1 MESQEKLY
9 HIYAKGQCIYHSL
22 SEEKFTEIW
31 GMLHKMIEILRVD
44 IKKEDLQYE
53 EVNVSKVMTLNSSY

>member
-9 HIYAKGQCIYHSL
+9 HIYSKGRCIYHNL

-44 IKKEDLQYE
+44 ITKEDLQYE
-53 EVNVSKVMTLNSSY
+53 EVIVSKVMTLNSSY